1 MSLGLALPVPGP
13 SASQLDTGRVVWGS
27 RGLIQ
32 PRKQGCGRRVSQA
45 RNRMSDGP
53 HETEQDVDGV
63 TPAEDSH
70 LETRSTKVWATAVT
84 FS

>member
-13 SASQLDTGRVVWGS
+13 SASQLDTGAPEGS
-27 RGLIQ
+27 SSLESKAVAGGPRQ
-32 PRKQGCGRRVSQA
+32 PATGCLMGPTRLS
-45 RNRMSDGP
+45 RMLTGSL
-53 HETEQDVDGV
+53 
-63 TPAEDSH
+63 PAEDSH